1 MKTYNQF
8 KEAAALALPAL
19 KAAPYVI
26 PALGGIVKGVKAI
39 TNRETGLSDSEK
51 RRVGELMDMIRRKKD
66 RERTQRTEKEILDY
80 GRERGIAERPKKRVD
95 EENVAE
101 AVPLIAAPLAPLVV
115 GAGVKAAQYVMQAR
129 KQGEG
134 KRAQPV
140 DYGQEGDTAKP
151 RTRNVQR
158 PVGRRSNKSYT
169 EQERLRR
176 REERAAERSAQ
187 GSDTQHGPSFEKDAR
202 EAAKRREQNRLTPD
216 QRLDKLIGKA
226 ARELGVKLPEGYKGQ
241 RKDAALNARYKELQD
256 PKDPREQM
264 IKDALI
270 RLKKV

>member
-1 MKTYNQF
+1 MKTYKQF
-8 KEAAALALPAL
+8 
-19 KAAPYVI
+19 
-26 PALGGIVKGVKAI
+26 
-39 TNRETGLSDSEK
+39 
-51 RRVGELMDMIRRKKD
+51 
-66 RERTQRTEKEILDY
+66 
-80 GRERGIAERPKKRVD
+80 
-95 EENVAE
+95 VAE
-101 AVPLIAAPLAPLVV
+101 AVPLLAAPLAPLVV

-187 GSDTQHGPSFEKDAR
+187 SSDTQHGPSFEKDAR

-241 RKDAALNARYKELQD
+241 RKDDALYARYKELQD
-256 PKDPREQM
+256 PKDKREQM
-264 IKDALI
+264 VKDALI